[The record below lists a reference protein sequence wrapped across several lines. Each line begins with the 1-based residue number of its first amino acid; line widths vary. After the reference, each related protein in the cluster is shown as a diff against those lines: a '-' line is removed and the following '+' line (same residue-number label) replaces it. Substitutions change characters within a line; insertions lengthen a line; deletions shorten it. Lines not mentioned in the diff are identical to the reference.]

1 MCWWEVFTLLLLSL
15 IQDGNSMCVDPVR
28 SVCSL
33 LTWSLW
39 IWTDTSL
46 INNEVQ
52 TFIVIDDYVGFN
64 SLGLSCLD
72 MGRYHLRP

>member
-1 MCWWEVFTLLLLSL
+1 MNLNW
-15 IQDGNSMCVDPVR
+15 N
-28 SVCSL
+28 
-33 LTWSLW
+33 
-39 IWTDTSL
+39 DTSL

-72 MGRYHLRP
+72 MGGYQLRP